1 MPTNTAPKSTTQ
13 TALPALSTLRFARYS
28 TYASYLSGNRAAYT
42 TKTHI
47 IGKYSDFPIAGH
59 YIAKTLCGK
68 RYSSMETGDG
78 NGKVEALAEQIVA
91 CKTCLREIAKIR
103 KAEDEALEKWK
114 AYLGGAERR

>member
-1 MPTNTAPKSTTQ
+1 MPTNTATKPTTQ
-13 TALPALSTLRFARYS
+13 TALPTLSTLRFARYS

-68 RYSSMETGDG
+68 VYSSMETGDG
-78 NGKVEALAEQIVA
+78 NGKVEALAEQIVT
-91 CKTCLREIAKIR
+91 CKTCVREIAKVR
-103 KAEDEALEKWK
+103 KAAV
-114 AYLGGAERR
+114 AG

>member
-13 TALPALSTLRFARYS
+13 TALPTLSTLRFARYS

-47 IGKYSDFPIAGH
+47 IGAYDKFPRNGH

-78 NGKVEALAEQIVA
+78 NGSVEKMDVLRTDQVVTCKTCAKELEKIGKAEYLKVEAMRLSNH
-91 CKTCLREIAKIR
+91 
-103 KAEDEALEKWK
+103 
-114 AYLGGAERR
+114 